1 MMRKDMIK
9 NKKDA
14 LEFVQKYD
22 EFELFDFTEGSIW
35 FRFDSENSYTINH
48 ETEGIIGATTLQT
61 VDYIWRNRKVIN
73 EWLKDKDSRQVEET
87 LR

>member
-1 MMRKDMIK
+1 MIK

-35 FRFDSENSYTINH
+35 FRFDGESPYTINH
-48 ETEGIIGATTLQT
+48 ETEGIIGAKTIQT
-61 VDYIWRNRKVIN
+61 VNYIWRNRKVIN
-73 EWLKDKDSRQVEET
+73 EWLKDENSRQVKET